1 MALAQVAAATNVS
14 ANGYTTTIDTASRTL
29 GSGSQRG
36 LVAVVMGTS
45 TNSSIDSVKF
55 DPGGGNE
62 RTFTALGQSGGPLGD
77 PRVRIFYLV
86 NPPAGA
92 SGIFRVALSG
102 PNAFQGGICVTEWT
116 GMDQSTPMD
125 GFTGTG
131 VINSPGPSINVTS
144 RVGDI
149 VVDGIY
155 ATDDVGA
162 AGGGQSEQL
171 NVTLTAPADG
181 LASSTKA
188 GAASVSMSWTINAY
202 LVLVGASIRATVA
215 DNAVPPL
222 LMQLKRLRG

>member
-1 MALAQVAAATNVS
+1 
-14 ANGYTTTIDTASRTL
+14 
-29 GSGSQRG
+29 

-92 SGIFRVALSG
+92 SGIFSVALSG

-131 VINSPGPSINVTS
+131 VLQTNGTSIDVTS

-149 VVDGIY
+149 VIDGIY
-155 ATDDVGA
+155 ATDVVSA
-162 AGGGQSEQL
+162 AGGQTEQM
-171 NVTLTAPADG
+171 NATLTAPADSLG
-181 LASSTKA
+181 CSKKA
-188 GAASVSMSWTINAY
+188 GAALVTMSWTVNAY
-202 LVLVGASIRATVA
+202 VILAGASIRAADVA
-215 DNAVPPL
+215 GL
-222 LMQLKRLRG
+222 GLMGQVCM